1 VSARA
6 PVGTAPAGAA
16 LELVGEGRAR
26 VTGALGFK
34 TVSAL
39 LAEGSAAIDAGRAA
53 VIDLG
58 AVTGSDSSGLALLI
72 EWLSV
77 ARRAGRE
84 LRYENVPVQLRQLA
98 RLSEVEGLISPGA
111 ASR

>member
-1 VSARA
+1 LSSPARA
-6 PVGTAPAGAA
+6 GTTPAGAA
-16 LELVGEGRAR
+16 LELGGEGRAR

-39 LAEGSAAIDAGRAA
+39 LAEGSAAIEAGRVA
-53 VIDLG
+53 VMDLG

-77 ARRAGRE
+77 AGRAGRE
-84 LRYENVPVQLRQLA
+84 LRFVNIPAQLQALA